1 MLDIN
6 KLNVSIEDSKIL
18 NDLNLSVKTGEVHAI
33 MGPNGSGKSTIAH
46 TLAGNPNY
54 QVESGSIK
62 FNEKN
67 LLDMEPTERSLDG
80 LFLAFQYPVEIPGVT
95 NSSYLRQILN
105 SHLKHQGKD
114 PIDAAAFLK
123 LLKEKSEL
131 LKIPMEMH
139 SRFVNT
145 GFSGGEKKKNEVLQM
160 DLLDPKLII
169 MDEPTAALSVKAV
182 QPLLEQI
189 RRLPETGC
197 SVMIVSHRLSDLLD
211 TCDRIYVLRR
221 GNITHEFISGN
232 VSETELLH
240 AIASV
245 SPKSQ

>member
-18 NDLNLSVKTGEVHAI
+18 NDLNLSIKKGEVHAI

-105 SHLKHQGKD
+105 SHLKHQEKD

-160 DLLDPKLII
+160 KLLEPKLII
-169 MDEPTAALSVKAV
+169 MDETDSGLDVDALKITADAV
-182 QPLLEQI
+182 NEMKSTNRSLIIVTHYLRLLEYIEPDYVHIFQNGQI
-189 RRLPETGC
+189 IESGDSSLA
-197 SVMIVSHRLSDLLD
+197 S
-211 TCDRIYVLRR
+211 RIDKEGY
-221 GNITHEFISGN
+221 E
-232 VSETELLH
+232 
-240 AIASV
+240 
-245 SPKSQ
+245 